1 VSSTEARAG
10 GSEAIQQRLEE
21 DVAREWLDTW
31 PTSSTAAE
39 SEPSSGITA
48 GAAARGLVSS
58 IEVYLAA

>member
-31 PTSSTAAE
+31 PSSSTAAAE
-39 SEPSSGITA
+39 SEASSGSTA

-58 IEVYLAA
+58 IEV